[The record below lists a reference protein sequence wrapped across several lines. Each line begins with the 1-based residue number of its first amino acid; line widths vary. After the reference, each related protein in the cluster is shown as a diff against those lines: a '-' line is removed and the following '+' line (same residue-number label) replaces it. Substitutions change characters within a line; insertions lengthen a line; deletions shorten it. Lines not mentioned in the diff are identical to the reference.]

1 MPEGKPVGEPQREL
15 VQAGQEATESSL
27 GQRRAAEQ
35 RDTARRLFDE
45 GTRLLKESLFQQAV
59 DKFKAALTHWDHP
72 AIHYNM
78 ALALLN
84 LNDPLSLHEHLRQ
97 ALRYGPKPFEED
109 KFNVAKGSSR
119 LVENQLA
126 TVDLSC
132 NEPGAVVTFGGRE
145 MFTAPGHQTFLVVPG
160 AHIAAASKAGA
171 RPTEWTRILVAGE
184 TTTFDLKVDMNATRD
199 NVIAAVALAIAAGGI
214 ATGLVLDRLANDSEA
229 SAMPRSRVSGRRV
242 QQDPDCVA
250 RRGAAHEWRTL
261 RPASVWLEVS
271 PISCIDSSRATSSR
285 PQSAASLR
293 C

>member
-1 MPEGKPVGEPQREL
+1 MPP
-15 VQAGQEATESSL
+15 
-27 GQRRAAEQ
+27 EQ

-109 KFNVAKGSSR
+109 KFNVAKGYLR

-132 NEPGAVVTFGGRE
+132 NEPGAVVTFDGRE

-229 SAMPRSRVSGRRV
+229 SAYCPNRECQAGEYSKIQTAWLERSCSRVAYATAGLSVVGGLAYLVYRFIQSDQQSPTIGSITPMLTPERSGLWF
-242 QQDPDCVA
+242 Q
-250 RRGAAHEWRTL
+250 GAF
-261 RPASVWLEVS
+261 
-271 PISCIDSSRATSSR
+271 
-285 PQSAASLR
+285 
-293 C
+293 